1 MNMIHIAMIFVAIV
15 AINIIVTS
23 VMNFLGVELQSY
35 GSYLLWLFAIIIFW
49 GFLPGQTNYFS

>member
-1 MNMIHIAMIFVAIV
+1 MIFVAIV
-15 AINIIVTS
+15 AINIIVTM

-35 GSYLLWLFAIIIFW
+35 GSYLLWLFALVLFW